1 MSFVLVAIES
11 AKVKWQTD
19 QAKAAQQQKL
29 AEPENAAAAAA
40 ASSNN
45 KMSWG
50 TELWDQYD
58 NLSIHTNKGIEVL
71 DKYANFLRDRVVI
84 ETEYAGKLRRLVK
97 NYQPKKKEEEDNEFT
112 SRQAFR
118 NLLKEVGDLAGQR
131 EVVSETLQLQI
142 IQGVTLLSKTLREDR
157 KKCLNDGTML
167 QQALSAQLSSLERAK
182 RNYDKAYR
190 DSEKAVENYKKAD
203 MDFNLS
209 RAEVERY
216 KNIMTSKIQQSDDAK
231 NEYANQLQKTNNLQQ
246 QHYGIL
252 LPAVF
257 NRLQE
262 LDEKRTRGIRE
273 FIIGAADVESSV
285 APIIARCM
293 EGIVK
298 AGESIN
304 ETEDSLKV
312 IERYQSGF
320 TPPTDIPFED
330 LSKMDPSAVPQSNY
344 SSVPYNHL
352 TIKSGTLTAAKL
364 KKARGGILNSIFG
377 SNKQRQIIEAC
388 ITMKNS
394 LTADGQKEDFSDL
407 PPNQQRKKLQAK
419 IAELQHKVDQETN
432 TRDGL
437 MKMKI
442 VYEANS
448 SLGNPMTVEGQLNE
462 SEHELEKLKVN
473 LKKYQGFLDKANQLQ
488 VANNSPQSNRNQ
500 LQNGHRTSRHSN
512 GSASA
517 DDHHDGDDQPDDAG
531 SLSRSDSED
540 NVAQIQNGHNNNN
553 NGSSASPESGLGTSH
568 TSLPGSGQGSAN
580 ENAAGEETTYE
591 TEVELLQP
599 LGTCRALYPF
609 EATSEGSIP
618 MNEGEEL
625 QVIENDQG
633 DGWTRVRRANNSNG
647 WDEGFVPTS
656 YIECT
661 LFA

>member
-1 MSFVLVAIES
+1 MLALLASGS
-11 AKVKWQTD
+11 SRSSSSN
-19 QAKAAQQQKL
+19 KL
-29 AEPENAAAAAA
+29 AESENAAQN
-40 ASSNN
+40 SSN
-45 KMSWG
+45 MSWG
-50 TELWDQYD
+50 TELWDQNE
-58 NLSIHTNKGIEVL
+58 NLAIHTNRGIDAL
-71 DKYANFLRDRVVI
+71 DKYANFLRDRVAI

-112 SRQAFR
+112 SMQAFR

-131 EVVSETLQLQI
+131 EVVSESLQLQI
-142 IQGVTLLSKTLREDR
+142 IAGVTLLSKTLREER
-157 KKCLNDGTML
+157 KKCLSDGATL
-167 QQALSAQLSSLERAK
+167 QQNLTTQLSSLDRAK
-182 RNYDKAYR
+182 RNYEKAYR
-190 DSEKAVENYKKAD
+190 DSEKAVDSYKRAD
-203 MDFNLS
+203 MDLNLS

-216 KNIMTSKIQQSDDAK
+216 KNVMTSKIQQSDDAK

-246 QHYGIL
+246 QHFSML
-252 LPAVF
+252 LPAVL

-262 LDEKRTRGIRE
+262 LDEKRTRGFRE
-273 FIIGAADVESSV
+273 FIVGAADVESSV

-304 ETEDSLKV
+304 EKEDTFKV

-320 TPPTDIPFED
+320 TPPRDIPFED
-330 LSKMDPSAVPQSNY
+330 LSKCDPDSVQDSHYSN
-344 SSVPYNHL
+344 STSNHL
-352 TIKSGTLTAAKL
+352 TMRGTISANKL
-364 KKARGGILNSIFG
+364 KKRVGIFNLFG
-377 SNKQRQIIEAC
+377 SN
-388 ITMKNS
+388 KNS

-407 PPNQQRKKLQAK
+407 PPNQRRKKLQGK
-419 IAELQHKVDQETN
+419 IAELTQNIAQETKA
-432 TRDGL
+432 RDGL

-462 SEHELEKLKVN
+462 SEHKLEKLKVD
-473 LKKYQGFLDKANQLQ
+473 LKKYQGFLEKASQ
-488 VANNSPQSNRNQ
+488 VPVATSSPQASRNQ

-512 GSASA
+512 GSA
-517 DDHHDGDDQPDDAG
+517 DDHHDDGDDQPDDAG
-531 SLSRSDSED
+531 SLSS
-540 NVAQIQNGHNNNN
+540 
-553 NGSSASPESGLGTSH
+553 SSASPESGLGTSH

-580 ENAAGEETTYE
+580 ENAIGEDTYYE
-591 TEVELLQP
+591 TEVETLNP

-609 EATSEGSIP
+609 EASSEGSIP

-625 QVIENDQG
+625 QVIEIDQG

-661 LFA
+661 LYA

>member
-1 MSFVLVAIES
+1 MLFLLFL
-11 AKVKWQTD
+11 QD
-19 QAKAAQQQKL
+19 QF
-29 AEPENAAAAAA
+29 
-40 ASSNN
+40 
-45 KMSWG
+45 
-50 TELWDQYD
+50 D
-58 NLSIHTNKGIEVL
+58 NLSIHTNRGIDVL
-71 DKYANFLRDRVVI
+71 DKYANFLRDRVAI

-157 KKCLNDGTML
+157 KVSSQYKHFTCSIIFTSFCVPQKCLNDGTVL
-167 QQALSAQLSSLERAK
+167 QQTLSAQLSSLERAK

-190 DSEKAVENYKKAD
+190 DSEKAVENHKKAD

-246 QHYGIL
+246 QHYGTL

-304 ETEDSLKV
+304 EQEDSLKV

-320 TPPTDIPFED
+320 TPPADIPFED
-330 LSKMDPSAVPQSNY
+330 LSKMDSSIATQSNY
-344 SSVPYNHL
+344 SSVTYNHL
-352 TIKSGTLTAAKL
+352 TIKGTISGPKF
-364 KKARGGILNSIFG
+364 KKPRGGILNSIFG
-377 SNKQRQIIEAC
+377 SN
-388 ITMKNS
+388 KNS

-462 SEHELEKLKVN
+462 SEHELEKLKN
-473 LKKYQGFLDKANQLQ
+473 DLKKYQGFLDKANQLQ

-517 DDHHDGDDQPDDAG
+517 DDHNDGDDQPDDAG

-553 NGSSASPESGLGTSH
+553 NGSASPESGLGTSH

-580 ENAAGEETTYE
+580 ENAMGEETCYE

-609 EATSEGSIP
+609 EGESISISKRRSYINQLHFTATSEGSIP

>member
-1 MSFVLVAIES
+1 M
-11 AKVKWQTD
+11 QD
-19 QAKAAQQQKL
+19 QF
-29 AEPENAAAAAA
+29 
-40 ASSNN
+40 
-45 KMSWG
+45 
-50 TELWDQYD
+50 D
-58 NLSIHTNKGIEVL
+58 NLSLHTNRGIDVL
-71 DKYANFLRDRVVI
+71 DKYANFLRDRVAI

-131 EVVSETLQLQI
+131 EVVSETLQVQI
-142 IQGVTLLSKTLREDR
+142 IQGVNLLSKTLREDR
-157 KKCLNDGTML
+157 KKCLNDGTVL
-167 QQALSAQLSSLERAK
+167 QQTLSAQLSSLERAK

-190 DSEKAVENYKKAD
+190 DSEKAVENHKKAD

-246 QHYGIL
+246 QHYGTL

-304 ETEDSLKV
+304 EQEDSLKV

-320 TPPTDIPFED
+320 TPPADIPFED
-330 LSKMDPSAVPQSNY
+330 LSKMDSSIATQSNY
-344 SSVPYNHL
+344 SSVTYNHL
-352 TIKSGTLTAAKL
+352 TIKGTISGPKF
-364 KKARGGILNSIFG
+364 KKPRGGILNSIFG
-377 SNKQRQIIEAC
+377 SN
-388 ITMKNS
+388 KNS

-419 IAELQHKVDQETN
+419 ISELQHKVDQETN

-462 SEHELEKLKVN
+462 SEHELEKLKN
-473 LKKYQGFLDKANQLQ
+473 DLKKYQGYLDKANQLQ
-488 VANNSPQSNRNQ
+488 VVNNSPQSNRNQ

-517 DDHHDGDDQPDDAG
+517 DDHNDGDDQPDDAG

-553 NGSSASPESGLGTSH
+553 NGSASPESGLGTSH

-580 ENAAGEETTYE
+580 ENAMGEETCYE

>member
-29 AEPENAAAAAA
+29 AEPENAAAAP
-40 ASSNN
+40 SSNN

-71 DKYANFLRDRVVI
+71 DKYANFLRDRVAI

-167 QQALSAQLSSLERAK
+167 QQTLSAQLSSLERAK

-580 ENAAGEETTYE
+580 ENATGEETSYE

>member
-1 MSFVLVAIES
+1 M
-11 AKVKWQTD
+11 
-19 QAKAAQQQKL
+19 L
-29 AEPENAAAAAA
+29 ALLASGSSRS
-40 ASSNN
+40 SSNN
-45 KMSWG
+45 KLAESENSAQNSSNMSWG
-50 TELWDQYD
+50 TELWDQND
-58 NLSIHTNKGIEVL
+58 NLAIHTNRGIDAL
-71 DKYANFLRDRVVI
+71 DKYANFLRDRVAI

-112 SRQAFR
+112 SMQAFR

-131 EVVSETLQLQI
+131 EVVSESLQLQI
-142 IQGVTLLSKTLREDR
+142 IAGVTLLSKTLREER
-157 KKCLNDGTML
+157 KKCLSDGANL
-167 QQALSAQLSSLERAK
+167 QHNLTTQLSSLDRAK
-182 RNYDKAYR
+182 RNYEKAYR
-190 DSEKAVENYKKAD
+190 DSEKAVDSYKRAD
-203 MDFNLS
+203 MDLNLS

-216 KNIMTSKIQQSDDAK
+216 KNVMTAKIQQSDDAK

-246 QHYGIL
+246 QHFSML
-252 LPAVF
+252 LPAVL

-262 LDEKRTRGIRE
+262 LDEKRTRGFRE
-273 FIIGAADVESSV
+273 FIVGAADVESSV

-304 ETEDSLKV
+304 EKEDTFKV

-320 TPPTDIPFED
+320 TPPIDIPFED
-330 LSKMDPSAVPQSNY
+330 LSNSVKDSAQDSTYTYPL
-344 SSVPYNHL
+344 P
-352 TIKSGTLTAAKL
+352 TPTTRGGTLGAIKL
-364 KKARGGILNSIFG
+364 KKRVGIFNLFG
-377 SNKQRQIIEAC
+377 SNKIIEAC

-394 LTADGQKEDFSDL
+394 LTADGQKEDFSDQ
-407 PPNQQRKKLQAK
+407 PPNQRRKKLQAK
-419 IAELQHKVDQETN
+419 IAELTQNIAQETKA
-432 TRDGL
+432 RDGL

-462 SEHELEKLKVN
+462 SEHKLEKLKVD
-473 LKKYQGFLDKANQLQ
+473 LKKYQDFLEKACQ
-488 VANNSPQSNRNQ
+488 VPVATSSPQATRNQ

-512 GSASA
+512 GSA
-517 DDHHDGDDQPDDAG
+517 DDHHDDGDDQPDDAG

-580 ENAAGEETTYE
+580 ENAIGEDTYYE
-591 TEVELLQP
+591 TEVETLNP

-609 EATSEGSIP
+609 EASSEGSIP
-618 MNEGEEL
+618 MSEGEEL
-625 QVIENDQG
+625 QVIEIDQG

-661 LFA
+661 LYA

>member
-1 MSFVLVAIES
+1 M
-11 AKVKWQTD
+11 
-19 QAKAAQQQKL
+19 L
-29 AEPENAAAAAA
+29 ALLASGSSRS
-40 ASSNN
+40 SSNN
-45 KMSWG
+45 KLAESENSAQNSSNMSWG
-50 TELWDQYD
+50 TELWDQND
-58 NLSIHTNKGIEVL
+58 NLAIHTNRGIDAL
-71 DKYANFLRDRVVI
+71 DKYANFLRDRVAI

-112 SRQAFR
+112 SMQAFR

-131 EVVSETLQLQI
+131 EVVSESLQLQI
-142 IQGVTLLSKTLREDR
+142 IAGVTLLSKTLREER
-157 KKCLNDGTML
+157 KKCLSDGANL
-167 QQALSAQLSSLERAK
+167 QHNLTTQLSSLDRAK
-182 RNYDKAYR
+182 RNYEKAYR
-190 DSEKAVENYKKAD
+190 DSEKAVDSYKRAD
-203 MDFNLS
+203 MDLNLS

-216 KNIMTSKIQQSDDAK
+216 KNVMTAKIQQSDDAK

-246 QHYGIL
+246 QHFSML
-252 LPAVF
+252 LPAVL

-262 LDEKRTRGIRE
+262 LDEKRTRGFRE
-273 FIIGAADVESSV
+273 FIVGAADVESSV

-304 ETEDSLKV
+304 EKEDTFKV

-320 TPPTDIPFED
+320 TPPIDIPFED
-330 LSKMDPSAVPQSNY
+330 LSNSVKDSAQDSTYTYPL
-344 SSVPYNHL
+344 P
-352 TIKSGTLTAAKL
+352 TPTTRGGTLGAIKL
-364 KKARGGILNSIFG
+364 KKRVGIFNLFG
-377 SNKQRQIIEAC
+377 SN
-388 ITMKNS
+388 
-394 LTADGQKEDFSDL
+394 KEDFSDQ
-407 PPNQQRKKLQAK
+407 PPNQRRKKLQAK
-419 IAELQHKVDQETN
+419 IAELTQNIAQETKA
-432 TRDGL
+432 RDGL

-462 SEHELEKLKVN
+462 SEHKLEKLKVD
-473 LKKYQGFLDKANQLQ
+473 LKKYQDFLEKACQ
-488 VANNSPQSNRNQ
+488 VPVATSSPQATRNQ

-512 GSASA
+512 GSA
-517 DDHHDGDDQPDDAG
+517 DDHHDDGDDQPDDAG

-580 ENAAGEETTYE
+580 ENAIGEDTYYE
-591 TEVELLQP
+591 TEVETLNP

-609 EATSEGSIP
+609 EASSEGSIP
-618 MNEGEEL
+618 MSEGEEL
-625 QVIENDQG
+625 QVIEIDQG

-661 LFA
+661 LYA

>member
-1 MSFVLVAIES
+1 MASS
-11 AKVKWQTD
+11 SSSRHSSNN
-19 QAKAAQQQKL
+19 KL
-29 AEPENAAAAAA
+29 AESENAAAEN
-40 ASSNN
+40 SNN
-45 KMSWG
+45 MSWG
-50 TELWDQYD
+50 IELWDQND
-58 NLSIHTNKGIEVL
+58 NLAIHTNRGIDAL
-71 DKYANFLRDRVVI
+71 DKYANFLRDRVAI

-112 SRQAFR
+112 SMQAFR

-131 EVVSETLQLQI
+131 EVVSESLQLQI
-142 IQGVTLLSKTLREDR
+142 IQGVTLLSKTLRDDR
-157 KKCLNDGTML
+157 KKCLSDGAML
-167 QQALSAQLSSLERAK
+167 QQNLSTQLSSLERAK
-182 RNYDKAYR
+182 RNYEKAYR

-203 MDFNLS
+203 MDLNLS

-216 KNIMTSKIQQSDDAK
+216 KTIMTSKIQQSDDAK

-246 QHYGIL
+246 QHFSIL
-252 LPAVF
+252 LPAVLS
-257 NRLQE
+257 RLQE

-273 FIIGAADVESSV
+273 FIIGAAEVESSV

-304 ETEDSLKV
+304 EKEDSFKV

-330 LSKMDPSAVPQSNY
+330 LSKLDPDSLQDHYSN
-344 SSVPYNHL
+344 SMSNHL
-352 TIKSGTLTAAKL
+352 TMRGTMSANKIKK
-364 KKARGGILNSIFG
+364 RVGIFNIFG
-377 SNKQRQIIEAC
+377 SN
-388 ITMKNS
+388 
-394 LTADGQKEDFSDL
+394 KEDFSDL

-419 IAELQHKVDQETN
+419 IAELQQKIAQETN
-432 TRDGL
+432 ARDGL

-442 VYEANS
+442 VYETNS

-462 SEHELEKLKVN
+462 SEHKLEKLKID
-473 LKKYQGFLDKANQLQ
+473 LKKYQGYFERANQAQ
-488 VANNSPQSNRNQ
+488 VANNSPQANRNQ

-512 GSASA
+512 GSA
-517 DDHHDGDDQPDDAG
+517 DDHHDEGDDQPDDAG
-531 SLSRSDSED
+531 SLS
-540 NVAQIQNGHNNNN
+540 
-553 NGSSASPESGLGTSH
+553 SSASPESGLGTSH

-580 ENAAGEETTYE
+580 ENAIGEDAYFE
-591 TEVELLQP
+591 TEVEPLQP

-609 EATSEGSIP
+609 EASSEGSIP

-625 QVIENDQG
+625 QVIEIDQG
-633 DGWTRVRRANNSNG
+633 DGWTRVRRANDSNG

-661 LFA
+661 LYA

>member
-1 MSFVLVAIES
+1 
-11 AKVKWQTD
+11 
-19 QAKAAQQQKL
+19 
-29 AEPENAAAAAA
+29 
-40 ASSNN
+40 
-45 KMSWG
+45 MSWG
-50 TELWDQYD
+50 TDLWDQFD
-58 NLSIHTNKGIEVL
+58 NLSLHTNRGIDVL
-71 DKYANFLRDRVVI
+71 DKYANFLRDRVAI

-157 KKCLNDGTML
+157 KKCLNDGTVL
-167 QQALSAQLSSLERAK
+167 QQTLSAQLSSLERAK

-190 DSEKAVENYKKAD
+190 DSEKAVENHKKAD

-246 QHYGIL
+246 QHYGTL

-304 ETEDSLKV
+304 EQEDSLKV

-320 TPPTDIPFED
+320 QPPADIPFED
-330 LSKMDPSAVPQSNY
+330 LSKMDSSIATQSNY
-344 SSVPYNHL
+344 SSVTYNHL
-352 TIKSGTLTAAKL
+352 TIKGTISGPKF
-364 KKARGGILNSIFG
+364 KKPRGGILNSIFG
-377 SNKQRQIIEAC
+377 SNK
-388 ITMKNS
+388 NS
-394 LTADGQKEDFSDL
+394 LTADGQKEDYSDL

-462 SEHELEKLKVN
+462 SEHELEKLKN
-473 LKKYQGFLDKANQLQ
+473 DLKKYQGYLDKANQLQ

-517 DDHHDGDDQPDDAG
+517 DDHNDGDDQPDDAG
-531 SLSRSDSED
+531 SLS
-540 NVAQIQNGHNNNN
+540 
-553 NGSSASPESGLGTSH
+553 SSASPESGLGTSH

-580 ENAAGEETTYE
+580 ENAMGEETCYE